1 MAFLKNLQRKIEAK
15 TDEIKSRNTQ
25 ETVKSSFDMDE
36 AYYDFEDRYGTT
48 CDRKEEKIYNVET
61 DNRDPDKN
69 VKGFQK
75 MLELCHDLEEFCTS
89 KGSGGAAYFKENYS
103 HIYRE
108 IQKDLDDYMKN
119 DYAEA
124 KEYFEEEKAKQKAI
138 KSLANK
144 IFKEIEKADGSAM
157 QKDLRK
163 QFPKGEPDYFNQAV
177 KSLLESGKIDKF
189 KDGSHV
195 VYKIS

>member
-1 MAFLKNLQRKIEAK
+1 
-15 TDEIKSRNTQ
+15 
-25 ETVKSSFDMDE
+25 
-36 AYYDFEDRYGTT
+36 
-48 CDRKEEKIYNVET
+48 
-61 DNRDPDKN
+61 
-69 VKGFQK
+69 
-75 MLELCHDLEEFCTS
+75 
-89 KGSGGAAYFKENYS
+89 
-103 HIYRE
+103 
-108 IQKDLDDYMKN
+108 MKN

-144 IFKEIEKADGSAM
+144 IFKEIEKAGGSKM

-163 QFPKGEPDYFNQAV
+163 QFPKGEPDYFNQAI

-195 VYKIS
+195 VYKISQ